1 MPYKTGKLGGWI
13 SENYVAAARLMQ
25 WFYSNI
31 EDIMD
36 ESICEMSKTP
46 IKKWHKKFLCDWLK
60 QRHLDTLG
68 NVDALRT
75 RVQQYM
81 DQPEGSA
88 VTSRYF

>member
-13 SENYVAAARLMQ
+13 SENYVAAAPLMR

-31 EDIMD
+31 DDILD
-36 ESICEMSKTP
+36 ENICKMPETP
-46 IKKWHKKFLCDWLK
+46 IKKWHKKFLYDWLK

-81 DQPEGSA
+81 NQPEGPPPILL
-88 VTSRYF
+88 